1 MEPSVV
7 FHAVLLWT
15 AVFTAA
21 SVEGTNLWTDPHT
34 QLDSMVTA
42 QDDTFFKDY
51 VSQPA
56 VTATW
61 QRQ

>member
-1 MEPSVV
+1 M
-7 FHAVLLWT
+7 FT
-15 AVFTAA
+15 AV

-34 QLDSMVTA
+34 QLDSMVTV
-42 QDDTFFKDY
+42 QDETFFKDY